1 MKRELIDIHGY
12 NITDQLPDNQAG
24 DQYIL
29 LSGYTSS
36 IPNFKPIATG
46 IFNGYKGQVVFKTL
60 KTIKPFFSHDY
71 QI

>member
-1 MKRELIDIHGY
+1 MKRELIDIQRY
-12 NITDQLPDNQAG
+12 NDTDQLPDNQAG

-29 LSGYTSS
+29 SSGYTSS
-36 IPNFKPIATG
+36 IPNFKPLATG
-46 IFNGYKGQVVFKTL
+46 IFNDYKGQVVFEII